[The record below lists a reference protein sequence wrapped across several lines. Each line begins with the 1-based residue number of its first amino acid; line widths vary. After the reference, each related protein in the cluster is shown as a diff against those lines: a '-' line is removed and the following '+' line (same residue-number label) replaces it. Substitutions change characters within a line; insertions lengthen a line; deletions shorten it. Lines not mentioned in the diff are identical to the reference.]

1 MRWHLTGL
9 AATLTIATAYAD
21 EPKIVALS
29 GQCTKVVVADQQL
42 KPELC
47 FSKVANLILPNGREG
62 FIFMIRGDAPISIG
76 FFGNGTQETH
86 QDVDHASLPIDTV
99 DEALPKGQ
107 GTSIPATGSCQF
119 ANPTT
124 GVPVPLTCSATTEK
138 GRFVGEFMSDGR
150 APKYSDRD

>member
-1 MRWHLTGL
+1 L

-76 FFGNGTQETH
+76 FFGNGPQETH

-99 DEALPKGQ
+99 DEALLRE
-107 GTSIPATGSCQF
+107 PALRRPAPVSSPTLPRAFLCQ
-119 ANPTT
+119 
-124 GVPVPLTCSATTEK
+124 
-138 GRFVGEFMSDGR
+138 
-150 APKYSDRD
+150 